1 MPNLDGDSSHNGSSD
16 EKSLDMELDN
26 GLAVSDILQ
35 QESVKRLIRQAML
48 TKKFPP
54 QTLCAECDRS
64 CGLAASLF
72 GFPVFIWVL
81 ECLNADQNLATPI
94 LGAPVYVG
102 SKSTDNACV
111 KTLIFAADYLREISV
126 YGN

>member
-35 QESVKRLIRQAML
+35 QESAKRLIRQAML

-54 QTLCAECDRS
+54 QTSA
-64 CGLAASLF
+64 
-72 GFPVFIWVL
+72 
-81 ECLNADQNLATPI
+81 QNLT
-94 LGAPVYVG
+94 V
-102 SKSTDNACV
+102 
-111 KTLIFAADYLREISV
+111 
-126 YGN
+126 